1 METTVMDVG
10 IARKNREGYA
20 DPTMYEALKQVQKAE
35 YGYRP
40 LVYICSPYAGDT
52 ETNIEIARE
61 FCATAVAR
69 RVIPLAP
76 HLLFPQF
83 MDDTDPDALELPM
96 FFNRVL
102 LSKCEAVWVYTAR
115 VSVGMRAEIEWA
127 HQLEIPVRYFGA
139 GFEEVSV
146 GA

>member
-52 ETNIEIARE
+52 ETNIEIARK

-83 MDDTDPDALELPM
+83 MDDTDPDARELPM

>member
-83 MDDTDPDALELPM
+83 MDDTDPDARELPM

-127 HQLEIPVRYFGA
+127 YQLEIPVRYFGA